1 MDFWET
7 ELKREVVVASPVEN
21 QEMLTYC
28 FKWIQIMSELRCAM
42 PEGFNYYQGD
52 VEREQATVMD
62 RMAQRIADTYADGE
76 TKCWSIFSLERHK
89 LELIKEQ
96 RRLPKLSC

>member
-1 MDFWET
+1 MEFWEA
-7 ELKREVVVASPVEN
+7 EVKRKIDPASPAEN
-21 QEMLTYC
+21 EEMLTYC
-28 FKWIQIMSELRCAM
+28 FKWIQIMSELRCTM

-52 VEREQATVMD
+52 VEREQAAVMD
-62 RMAQRIADTYADGE
+62 SMAQRISDIHADDE

-96 RRLPKLSC
+96 RRLPKLTS